1 MTKFKTAV
9 KGYDKH
15 EVEAYLHKTTEFH
28 ESKVRELEDRIRRL
42 KEENDYLYAK
52 NSEYHRNEERVSD
65 AIIKAMQIKE
75 TLEKEYRKKI
85 ALEEDR
91 LKIFKIKWIAYAKG
105 LHHANADR
113 VVEDVDGYIQA
124 FREEFVKQAT
134 RDLAL
139 EEESYSAA
147 EQSYLSEKKRLSTLK
162 GESNEGEKM
171 SAASLLNSEKED
183 DAPTTKGFF
192 EE

>member
-9 KGYDKH
+9 KGYDKR
-15 EVEAYLHKTTEFH
+15 EVDAYLHKTTEFH
-28 ESKVRELEDRIRRL
+28 ESKVRELEDHIKRL

-75 TLEKEYRKKI
+75 KLEKEYRKKI

-91 LKIFKIKWIAYAKG
+91 LKIFKTKWIAYARG

-113 VVEDVDGYIQA
+113 VIEDVDGYMQT
-124 FREEFVKQAT
+124 FRRDFIKQAT

-139 EEESYSAA
+139 EDAPFSAA
-147 EQSYLSEKKRLSTLK
+147 EQSYFAEQRRLRLQ
-162 GESNEGEKM
+162 EEDQEEGEKM
-171 SAASLLNSEKED
+171 SAASLLQTEEED
-183 DAPTTKGFF
+183 DAKDQNGFT